1 MSEKNDKTIDV
12 LSIGICVVDALGK
25 PVDRYP
31 EKGKITVFDKM
42 ALSVGGPAAASA
54 VTIARMGAGASL
66 VGRIGRD
73 GLGDFFLKYV
83 DESGVDTSHMV
94 RDNTASTPFTF
105 VAVSSDGDRTF
116 FHCPGAG
123 RAFSIDDVDMELVGK
138 AKIVHIGG
146 SFIMDSFDGEGT
158 VDVLKAAKEAG
169 ALTSIDTAYNSEKD
183 TESVLCGAFELIDYF
198 FAGYDEGVHITGK
211 KNHREIA
218 SCLLDRGCKVV
229 VVKLGEKGSYILSE
243 KGGIELK
250 PFPATVVDTCGAGDV
265 YVGGFLFGVL
275 QDWPVEKCGKLGALL
290 SSHSISELGGT
301 TGVPKIE
308 NLGHLESL
316 I

>member
-25 PVDRYP
+25 PINRYP

-42 ALSVGGPAAASA
+42 ALSIGGPAAASA

-73 GLGDFFLKYV
+73 ELGDFFLKYV

-116 FHCPGAG
+116 FYCPGAG
-123 RAFSIDDVDMELVGK
+123 RAFSIDDVDMELVRK

-146 SFIMDSFDGEGT
+146 SFIMDSFDGKGT

-211 KNHREIA
+211 KNHDATHLHQADATCNDLSGPANESPPSIA
-218 SCLLDRGCKVV
+218 GRRR
-229 VVKLGEKGSYILSE
+229 
-243 KGGIELK
+243 
-250 PFPATVVDTCGAGDV
+250 
-265 YVGGFLFGVL
+265 
-275 QDWPVEKCGKLGALL
+275 
-290 SSHSISELGGT
+290 
-301 TGVPKIE
+301 KIRA
-308 NLGHLESL
+308 NWT
-316 I
+316 